1 MEDKNPQVRV
11 MSNSERNDYDGVTI
25 DENTGAEEAPK
36 QDPYQRITFHT
47 LSWKDLLFSN
57 STWLTRIAIVLV
69 LLAVAGIFVFAVM
82 PVLLVLVGVG
92 IVAWLLMNFIFH

>member
-25 DENTGAEEAPK
+25 DENTGAEEEPK
-36 QDPYQRITFHT
+36 QNPYQRITFHT

-82 PVLLVLVGVG
+82 PVLLVLAGVG